1 MDYLNFLQPELM
13 CSSESSSSSSSS
25 SVSMLQLSQ
34 QNDTQNQL
42 LSQSPASLNIDS
54 STAILLNNSPRI
66 NPAHNQE
73 QNQIESPFVDDSIVE
88 SLPSIRHK
96 PRLSN
101 NMDPNL

>member
-1 MDYLNFLQPELM
+1 MEYLNFLQPESM

-34 QNDTQNQL
+34 QNETKN
-42 LSQSPASLNIDS
+42 QSPESLNIDS
-54 STAILLNNSPRI
+54 STAILLNDSPRI
-66 NPAHNQE
+66 NPAHQQE
-73 QNQIESPFVDDSIVE
+73 QNQIESPFIDDSIVE
-88 SLPSIRHK
+88 SVPSIRHK